1 VPIWNDI
8 STSFNE
14 LDDYTAE
21 PGSPSADDV
30 EGAIASGSRVVS
42 AIFGVVVSVVG
53 GIATLANGQQVPVY
67 ALGTTTTDDAEL
79 PPDEP
84 AQWVEGVPN
93 VALLGLG
100 ALVLVMVLR

>member
-1 VPIWNDI
+1 MPIWDDI
-8 STSFNE
+8 TGSFDE
-14 LDDYTAE
+14 LDDFTAE

-30 EGAIASGSRVVS
+30 EGAIASGSRVFS
-42 AIFGVVVSVVG
+42 EIFGVVVSVAG

-67 ALGTTTTDDAEL
+67 ALGTTTTDDADL